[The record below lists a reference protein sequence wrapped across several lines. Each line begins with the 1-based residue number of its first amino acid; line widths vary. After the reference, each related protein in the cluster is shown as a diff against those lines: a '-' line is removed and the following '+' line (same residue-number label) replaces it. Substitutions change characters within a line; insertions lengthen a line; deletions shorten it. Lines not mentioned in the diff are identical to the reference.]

1 MSSPSYCT
9 QDQITLHHLWALHLT
24 VHRIK
29 SHFTTC
35 ELSILLYTGS
45 NHTSPPVSSPSYC
58 TQDQITLHHLWALDL
73 TVHRIKSHFTT
84 CELSILLYIGS
95 NHTSQL
101 QSIQD
106 RKLEVLTGWI
116 SGSHEHRRAVP
127 GAEVTAVGDGPM
139 LHWPQPA
146 SDGSFLPLGG
156 RQRWGVLPGCWL
168 QTPCP
173 RGFEGPVRWR
183 DKCKTDHTDSSS

>member
-1 MSSPSYCT
+1 MLILLIWIW
-9 QDQITLHHLWALHLT
+9 QLT
-24 VHRIK
+24 TSIFYIFNHDLNLA
-29 SHFTTC
+29 TD
-35 ELSILLYTGS
+35 SIL
-45 NHTSPPVSSPSYC
+45 SS
-58 TQDQITLHHLWALDL
+58 I
-73 TVHRIKSHFTT
+73 HFTT